1 MAHIHKATLRPT
13 KIDLLRAWLPTR
25 PWFDADGE
33 LQRVGAYR
41 FDDPAG
47 QVGIEASLVR
57 SGDGTVFHVPLTY
70 RDAPLP
76 GAEAFLVGT
85 AEHSVLGQRWVYD
98 GCGDPVAMT
107 AFATAILTGGTQA
120 QEYVDVGGRLEPLP
134 PTVTVAGSGNRP
146 EPSTEIHAVRCHDEG
161 PTTVVRAA
169 GIEVVVARVVGTEIS
184 VDETLAGRWD
194 DGESVVLAGLR
205 LV

>member
-47 QVGIEASLVR
+47 QVGIEASLIR

-120 QEYVDVGGRLEPLP
+120 QEYVDVGG
-134 PTVTVAGSGNRP
+134 
-146 EPSTEIHAVRCHDEG
+146 
-161 PTTVVRAA
+161 AA
-169 GIEVVVARVVGTEIS
+169 GAAATDGDGGGQRQPPR
-184 VDETLAGRWD
+184 TLDGDSRRPMPRRGADHGRAGGRD
-194 DGESVVLAGLR
+194 RGGRRPSGR
-205 LV
+205 H